1 MQLRSRPLFASV
13 LIVVAGLTVPTFA
26 QQPTQ
31 RVVAS
36 IVDNE
41 LHTRI
46 ERLLASPDTLLQT
59 DYYHI
64 DMRFGPNVRLDA
76 VIVTALDTSARIQG
90 LRVQVRDPDKA
101 KQFEATTYLDLD
113 EVERFSRAISVITD
127 VGGKWS
133 VHDER
138 RATDL
143 SFTSNGGL
151 RLSLYQ
157 SDFQAGRVQRATL
170 STGVNDPVTTQIDL
184 AELPTL
190 KQGVDQALAWLKV
203 K

>member
-1 MQLRSRPLFASV
+1 MYLRARTCFASV
-13 LIVVAGLTVPTFA
+13 ILASLAVPVLA
-26 QQPTQ
+26 QQPAQ

-36 IVDNE
+36 LVDNE

-76 VIVTALDTSARIQG
+76 VIVTALDSAARMQG
-90 LRVQVRDPDKA
+90 LRVQVRDQDKA

-113 EVERFSRAISVITD
+113 EVERFSRAISVIAD

-157 SDFQAGRVQRATL
+157 SDYQSGRIQRATL
-170 STGVNDPVTTQIDL
+170 STGVNDPVTTQIEL
-184 AELPTL
+184 PELPTL
-190 KQGVDQALAWLKV
+190 KHAVDEALAWLKA